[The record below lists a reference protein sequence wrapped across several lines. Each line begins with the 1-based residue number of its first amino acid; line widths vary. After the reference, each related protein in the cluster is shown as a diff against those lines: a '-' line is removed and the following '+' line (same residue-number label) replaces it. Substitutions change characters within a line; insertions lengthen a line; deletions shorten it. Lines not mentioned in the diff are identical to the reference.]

1 MAIPHMLRMLLAGIL
16 SLPALAVLILA
27 APLIGLLS
35 FPSLAILTRRKSS
48 FTSSFSRS
56 RLATK
61 PSESSGNNSSDA
73 PHPLLHHAVI
83 TGGSSGIGLAVAIEL
98 AKRKCKHITLIARRE
113 EQLKE
118 AQRLVQEVANDVSDA
133 TRSTVHIL
141 SVDVTDFESLQKK
154 AAQLCGTD
162 DATNNNAPSDEHNND
177 VYPGVS
183 PTLLFNCAGYSI
195 PLAFNDLSPSDFK
208 AQMHV
213 NYMGSI
219 HTVKAFLPYMLTS
232 SAQQPNNGII
242 GGNII
247 LTSSMS
253 GQVGSYGYSAYS
265 PTKFALRG
273 FAESLSMELSAI
285 ARSGPQVNVSLCYPP
300 DTNTPGYEI
309 ENKAKP
315 EACRL
320 ISESGGIWDAQIVG
334 KKIVKEAL
342 SPNPS
347 FDIYFGLEGWM
358 LSTITAGMNPVTGIL
373 DALSQV
379 ALMGLL
385 RFVSLFY
392 LMDFGRI
399 TQNCHEKQQ
408 NDDCDEFKTD

>member
-1 MAIPHMLRMLLAGIL
+1 MAFPHMLRMLLAGIL

-61 PSESSGNNSSDA
+61 PSESSGNNSDA

-83 TGGSSGIGLAVAIEL
+83 MGGSSGIGLAVAIEL

-118 AQRLVQEVANDVSDA
+118 AQRLVQEVANDVSDT

-162 DATNNNAPSDEHNND
+162 DATNNNGPSDTNNND

-183 PTLLFNCAGYSI
+183 PTLLFNCAGYSK

-208 AQMHV
+208 AQMHA

-320 ISESGGIWDAQIVG
+320 ISESGGIWDAQ
-334 KKIVKEAL
+334 
-342 SPNPS
+342 
-347 FDIYFGLEGWM
+347 M
-358 LSTITAGMNPVTGIL
+358 
-373 DALSQV
+373 
-379 ALMGLL
+379 
-385 RFVSLFY
+385 
-392 LMDFGRI
+392 
-399 TQNCHEKQQ
+399 
-408 NDDCDEFKTD
+408 